1 MNGNKWCSKSLRL
14 VRSGR
19 IDGTTSDVHRTLPL
33 TLLPYFVVTP
43 PRNDAALLF
52 QPSAA
57 SSGPSS
63 RCLTSWQASGTGFR
77 ASDRSSRNP
86 VASCKLLGSRLEGLC
101 LIDFCS
107 ASKCQLS
114 IKNKSL
120 MGLIFVCGARVT
132 KPLPRPAFL
141 VSTSRRAV
149 RG

>member
-1 MNGNKWCSKSLRL
+1 MCGVLRPATRAL
-14 VRSGR
+14 GQDRRHYIRRASHVAVN
-19 IDGTTSDVHRTLPL
+19 IVTVFT
-33 TLLPYFVVTP
+33 VTP
-43 PRNDAALLF
+43 PRNIAALLF

-77 ASDRSSRNP
+77 ASDGSSRNP
-86 VASCKLLGSRLEGLC
+86 VVSCKLLGSRLEGLC

-120 MGLIFVCGARVT
+120 MGLICVCSARVT
-132 KPLPRPAFL
+132 KPLPRPALL
-141 VSTSRRAV
+141 VFACRRAV